1 MRYYLIAGEASGDL
15 HGANLIAALKQKDDS
30 AVLRGWGGNLMK
42 EQGAKIV
49 KHYKH
54 LAFMGF
60 WEVLKNLRP
69 ILANVY
75 FCKKDILNFKPD
87 ALVLI
92 DYPGFNMIIAKW
104 ATKLGIPVHYYILPQ
119 AWAWKENRVKKLA
132 KHTNFR
138 YVILPFEVDFFA
150 QKHKLSIDFV
160 GHPLIDELF
169 AIPDLDEDAFRTELG
184 IPNNQKVIALLP
196 GSRKQEINKIL
207 PVMTSVIDS
216 FPNHRFV
223 IAGTS
228 NIDKSLYKR
237 FAPNV
242 DVMMD
247 RTYDVLRIAQAAIVT
262 SGTATLETALLK
274 TPQIVCYKASP
285 LSFAIAKRIV
295 KLPFVSLVNLIA
307 GRLLVQELIQK
318 DCNAFAFTKALQEI
332 LSPNGRKKVLSGYK
346 DLIQKLGGRGAS
358 EKVAKL
364 IYKRTHA

>member
-15 HGANLIAALKQKDDS
+15 HGANLIAALKQQDDS
-30 AVLRGWGGNLMK
+30 VVLRAWGGNKMQG
-42 EQGAKIV
+42 QGAQIV

-60 WEVLKNLRP
+60 WEVLKNIRT
-69 ILANVY
+69 ISANVS
-75 FCKKDILNFKPD
+75 FCKKDILSFKPD

-104 ATKLGIPVHYYILPQ
+104 ATRLGIPVHYYILPQ

-138 YVILPFEVDFFA
+138 YVILPFEVDFFE
-150 QKHKLSIDFV
+150 QKHKLRIDFV

-169 AIPDLDEDAFRTELG
+169 TIPDLETDAFRKQLG
-184 IPNNQKVIALLP
+184 IPIKQKVIALLP
-196 GSRKQEINKIL
+196 GSRKQEITKIL
-207 PVMTSVIDS
+207 PVMTSVIGA

-228 NIDKSLYKR
+228 NIDKSLYQS

-242 DVMMD
+242 DVIMD
-247 RTYDVLRIAQAAIVT
+247 RTYDILRIAQVAIVT

-274 TPQIVCYKASP
+274 IPQIVCYKTST

-295 KLPFVSLVNLIA
+295 KLPFISLVNLIA
-307 GRLLVQELIQK
+307 GRLLVKELIQK
-318 DCNAFAFTKALQEI
+318 DCNALALTDALQEI
-332 LSPNGRKKVLSGYK
+332 LSLSGRKEVLSGYD

-364 IYKRTHA
+364 IHERTHA